1 MTLEDIFQKIKNDAE
16 QKIEE
21 INKKT
26 EEAIK
31 QIGIESRERL
41 ELEREKILNKA
52 RNDKLKIVKQ
62 ARLEAEAETRN
73 KILERKTKAL
83 EDVYCGVLN
92 GLEHLD
98 GQTYNKLLNKL
109 YERIPHGKGVGFV
122 IAEGRKEETRKF
134 LDNKGAEILGIIKS
148 KGGFVVKSEDLE
160 VDNTFEAIL
169 GQAKEEKEM
178 NVIKILF

>member
-1 MTLEDIFQKIKNDAE
+1 MALEDIFQKIKNDAE

-26 EEAIK
+26 EEVIK
-31 QIGIESRERL
+31 QIEMEGREKL
-41 ELEREKILNKA
+41 ETEREKIIDKA
-52 RNDKLKIVKQ
+52 RKDQLKIVKQ

-83 EDVYCGVLN
+83 EDVYYGVLDE
-92 GLEHLD
+92 LEHLD
-98 GQTYNKLLNKL
+98 GQVYNELLNKL
-109 YERIPHGKGVGFV
+109 YKKIPHAKRVGFV
-122 IAEGRKEETRKF
+122 IAEGRKEETKKF
-134 LDNKGAEILGIIKS
+134 LKNKGVEILGDIKS
-148 KGGFVVKSEDLE
+148 KGGFIVKSEDLE

-169 GQAKEEKEM
+169 RQAKEEKEM

>member
-1 MTLEDIFQKIKNDAE
+1 MALEDIFQKIKNDAD

-26 EEAIK
+26 EETIK
-31 QIGIESRERL
+31 QIEIEGQEKL
-41 ELEREKILNKA
+41 EIEREKIIDRAEK
-52 RNDKLKIVKQ
+52 DKLKIVRQ

-83 EDVYCGVLN
+83 EGVYDEVLN
-92 GLEHLD
+92 ELEHLD
-98 GQTYNKLLNKL
+98 EQTYNELLNKL
-109 YERIPHGKGVGFV
+109 YKNIPHTEEVGFD
-122 IAEGRKEETRKF
+122 IAEARKEETRKF
-134 LDNKGAEILGIIKS
+134 LENKGAEILGTIKS
-148 KGGFVVKSEDLE
+148 KGGFVVKSENFE

-169 GQAKEEKEM
+169 RQAKEEKEM